1 MWQVIRIFT
10 GFYNIPVIAIVVVG
24 LFTTRVPAVAAKA
37 VIVFHVVSYGCLQF
51 LFKEQLPLH
60 FLHLY
65 AILFVIEVCIML
77 VLGWW
82 RPRQATWTF
91 HRRDTLD
98 LSPWRYAIPCAVS
111 LLSCVVALYLL
122 FSPVGL
128 VGGVGPWFAPLL
140 SLLLLANAG
149 IWWAFVR
156 GYWRADRMVETT

>member
-1 MWQVIRIFT
+1 
-10 GFYNIPVIAIVVVG
+10 
-24 LFTTRVPAVAAKA
+24 
-37 VIVFHVVSYGCLQF
+37 
-51 LFKEQLPLH
+51 
-60 FLHLY
+60 
-65 AILFVIEVCIML
+65 ML

-82 RPRQATWTF
+82 RPRRAAWTF

-98 LSPWRYAIPCAVS
+98 LRPWRYAVPCAVS

-140 SLLLLANAG
+140 TLLVLANAG

-156 GYWRADRMVETT
+156 GYWRVDGVAETT